1 MRFPIICLAILLLA
15 AACQNSAAFK
25 AVQPCDEP
33 TAQPLVLNDGPY
45 GRIFDGL
52 VATSDNTGIW
62 KADSGMIYL
71 LTLRD
76 TGETY
81 MSLDEISVIPGGA
94 PDYRSGGNWYFQLI
108 DEQQHVL
115 EQGSFQHFG
124 MICSDSMDTDGQ
136 WTGGCYESKTPL
148 TLEIPYHSNGADI
161 TVYDNNGLVRF
172 GPYDVREM

>member
-1 MRFPIICLAILLLA
+1 MRFSVIGLAILLFA

-81 MSLDEISVIPGGA
+81 MALDEISVISGGA
-94 PDYRSGGNWYFQLI
+94 PDYRSQGSWYFQLI
-108 DEQQHVL
+108 DEQQRVL
-115 EQGSFQHFG
+115 EQGYFQRSG
-124 MICSDSMDTDGQ
+124 MICSDSMDSSGQ
-136 WTGGCYESKTPL
+136 WTGGCYESDTPL
-148 TLEIPYHSNGADI
+148 TLEIPYRLNGADI
-161 TVYDNNGLVRF
+161 TVYDENGLVRF
-172 GPYDVREM
+172 GPYDVRDM